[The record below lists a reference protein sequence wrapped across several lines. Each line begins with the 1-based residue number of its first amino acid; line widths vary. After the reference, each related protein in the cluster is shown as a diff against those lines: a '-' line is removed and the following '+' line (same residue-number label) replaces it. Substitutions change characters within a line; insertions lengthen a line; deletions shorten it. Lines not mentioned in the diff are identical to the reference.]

1 MSRKTT
7 PFLTQLS
14 RPENSMRFLRIAAK
28 LADCSNLLNPRP
40 ENRTI
45 SDSPGFSDYET
56 QVLSSYARNVF
67 GQLAENGPS

>member
-45 SDSPGFSDYET
+45 SDSPGFSDGMIRILT
-56 QVLSSYARNVF
+56 HLNP
-67 GQLAENGPS
+67 LN